1 MNTETKY
8 QALMNIQ
15 AQLQQWAAH
24 QPEDHY
30 KKNGCKSIN
39 TALQDVKKIISDVS
53 VQLLVEDSQQMGFY
67 ELDSDVNGNLQLGN
81 VS

>member
-1 MNTETKY
+1 MNTEIKY
-8 QALMNIQ
+8 EALLNIQ

-30 KKNGCKSIN
+30 KKNGCKNIN

-53 VQLLVEDSQQMGFY
+53 NSLLAQEANHPGFY
-67 ELDSDVNGNLQLGN
+67 EVDGDVNASLQLGN
-81 VS
+81 IN